1 MSREFYRLE
10 RAKPLVSST
19 CGSICLADHG
29 LINESC
35 SDVSILLECDHPEY
49 PSETESP
56 ALEASV
62 GTAPWQEERASAK
75 ET

>member
-29 LINESC
+29 TINESC
-35 SDVSILLECDHPEY
+35 SDV
-49 PSETESP
+49 
-56 ALEASV
+56 
-62 GTAPWQEERASAK
+62 
-75 ET
+75 